1 MIHVN
6 IISSKKIISPSPT
19 NVLNPQCSYK
29 VNKYNTVSTLYR
41 KECNLVNLIN
51 IPITIFTKGLK
62 STIQCTHI

>member
-6 IISSKKIISPSPT
+6 IISSKNIISPSPT

-41 KECNLVNLIN
+41 KECNLVNLIKHSNYN
-51 IPITIFTKGLK
+51 IYKRTKRV
-62 STIQCTHI
+62 QCTHI